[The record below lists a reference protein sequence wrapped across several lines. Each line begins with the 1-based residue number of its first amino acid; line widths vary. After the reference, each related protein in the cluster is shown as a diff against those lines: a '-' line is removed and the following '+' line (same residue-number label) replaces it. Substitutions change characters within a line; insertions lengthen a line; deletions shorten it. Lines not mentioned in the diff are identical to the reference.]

1 MAGLF
6 IALCVIQGQS
16 GDTEG
21 MENSAWRKEKG
32 RGTQYPAPFSRKMS
46 KTKRQRERKNRTETE
61 LKRYF

>member
-46 KTKRQRERKNRTETE
+46 KTKGKQQRTKSTETE
-61 LKRYF
+61 LKRCF